1 MIDKVWCPEII
12 YIHNLFSSSCSVRKK
27 FDTVLRPTKSY
38 FGVSLDDE
46 KVRQI
51 ITMIEEWG
59 HLVEKVAEYFRIT
72 KARIYQ
78 LLKEYRETGKIPI
91 IKKRGRKPR
100 KITKWLRQDIISF
113 KKDLN
118 IGSVAIAKILRK
130 IRGIPIGNEI
140 IHRILL
146 EEHMTEKDPSKSYS
160 KKSWVRYER
169 EHSLSAVHMDWH
181 LSKYN
186 GMWVC
191 AVLDDASRMV
201 LAAGEFEA
209 ATAENSIQLLDEA
222 FKKYQYISPI
232 REVITDHGSQF
243 YANKRDTDGN
253 AAHQFE
259 EFCKMRGIK
268 HILIKY
274 NHPQSNGKIERWF
287 QEYKRKRKDYE
298 TFEDFIY
305 WYNDIRPHRSL
316 DWDNLETPNKA
327 FYRKAVDI
335 IRGNCIQMITREE
348 EKRLCI

>member
-1 MIDKVWCPEII
+1 MSVSFLQLWCPEII
-12 YIHNLFSSSCSVRKK
+12 YIHNLFSSSCSVPKK

-38 FGVSLDDE
+38 FAVSLDDE

-59 HLVEKVAEYFRIT
+59 HPVEKVAEYFRIT

-191 AVLDDASRMV
+191 G
-201 LAAGEFEA
+201 GEEIMYINYFR
-209 ATAENSIQLLDEA
+209 TPQ
-222 FKKYQYISPI
+222 KKFNI
-232 REVITDHGSQF
+232 
-243 YANKRDTDGN
+243 
-253 AAHQFE
+253 
-259 EFCKMRGIK
+259 
-268 HILIKY
+268 
-274 NHPQSNGKIERWF
+274 
-287 QEYKRKRKDYE
+287 
-298 TFEDFIY
+298 
-305 WYNDIRPHRSL
+305 
-316 DWDNLETPNKA
+316 
-327 FYRKAVDI
+327 
-335 IRGNCIQMITREE
+335 
-348 EKRLCI
+348 